1 MKRKGTWIVQLL
13 VAIAVVPLGI
23 FILIRQ
29 DLFKQVFIIA
39 LGLVAI
45 ITGITS
51 LATMNRYSF
60 GKFIHGSTVVKGVL
74 GIIVGVLAVIMPIA
88 TGEAVWT
95 VIIYIL
101 AAQMLIAAIV
111 MIMDSVA
118 VRSAGFPA
126 APLVVEGIVSLF
138 FAIILFL
145 FPRDIANLL
154 VTILGVIVIVV
165 GLTIGLLAVLLH
177 KRSSVTVEA
186 VDVEVNE

>member
-13 VAIAVVPLGI
+13 VAIAVVLLGI

-111 MIMDSVA
+111 MLMDSFA

-126 APLVVEGIVSLF
+126 APLVVEGIVSLI

-186 VDVEVNE
+186 VDVEVSE